1 MYYEQPSSR
10 SPGAL
15 RHQQQTLHRQPSRH
29 FDAYGQMPSNIYP
42 PDEHTS
48 RYDTNRFDRMN
59 TNMQGGGYG
68 YEMPGAQTWNSG
80 AFGGANNFPPFGA
93 TGRMKSSSRGRPAL
107 PSVSDILP
115 SFVAGGSICKH

>member
-68 YEMPGAQTWNSG
+68 YEMPGAQTWNPG